1 MHQECPPEKSVP
13 LTAGDAH
20 VERETLEPATLI
32 YDSGCAVCR
41 GAIDWVRRN
50 APSPGAFEFLPCRSE
65 DTRRRFPAVAESAC
79 LRAVHLVLPDG
90 TVLAG
95 EKALPEIVRR
105 LPRWRRAA
113 AIFSL
118 PGAGFL
124 SRILYRRVAARRHRL
139 GGHS

>member
-1 MHQECPPEKSVP
+1 
-13 LTAGDAH
+13 
-20 VERETLEPATLI
+20 VESSPAVLI
-32 YDSGCAVCR
+32 YDAECPVCR

-50 APSPGAFEFLPCRSE
+50 AVSPGAFEFLPCRSPE
-65 DTRRRFPAVAESAC
+65 TLERFPAIAESAC
-79 LRAVHLVLPDG
+79 MRAVHLVLPDG

-113 AIFSL
+113 APFSL

-124 SRILYRRVAARRHRL
+124 SRFLYRWVAARRHRISAPTNRS
-139 GGHS
+139 GK